1 MQPPEFTA
9 HFQKWRGVW
18 LAFSNVVLR
27 RDNFVSGNF
36 VLMQEEM

>member
-9 HFQKWRGVW
+9 HFQKRRGVW
-18 LAFSNVVLR
+18 LAFSNVVLPR
-27 RDNFVSGNF
+27 NRFVLGNF